1 MGQAPE
7 MEREMNTRQDM
18 DRARAQI
25 EAEIRQLA
33 ADRDYKA
40 QRLERLRAHTALP
53 GCEARAER
61 AKARYKAEIS
71 EINRRIG
78 MLEANLEGL
87 A

>member
-40 QRLERLRAHTALP
+40 QRLEIGRAHV
-53 GCEARAER
+53 
-61 AKARYKAEIS
+61 
-71 EINRRIG
+71 
-78 MLEANLEGL
+78 
-87 A
+87 